1 MPDAAASAERL
12 VLTTPRRSL
21 AFALAACA
29 AFLALGLWFLGGN
42 DDLVM
47 GAWSWI
53 GILFLGAGVVM
64 ALAGLRRP
72 PQLIL
77 TPEGFTLTGALGV
90 GPIPWRDVDCF
101 FIYAG
106 SATDEANLNNPHAAW
121 VLKPGST
128 HAQGWV
134 SKINR
139 AGDMGMDGALP
150 RNIGMEPEPLAE
162 LMENWRV
169 RYG

>member
-1 MPDAAASAERL
+1 MPDHAERL
-12 VLTTPRRSL
+12 VLTTPRFGL
-21 AFALAACA
+21 AFALVACA
-29 AFLALGLWFLGGN
+29 AFLALGLWFLGEN
-42 DDLVM
+42 DDPFM

-53 GILFLGAGVVM
+53 GVIFLGAGVVM
-64 ALAGLRRP
+64 AILGLRRP

-77 TPEGFTLTGALGV
+77 TAEGFTLTGALGV
-90 GPIPWRDVDCF
+90 GPIPWGDVDYF

-106 SATDEANLNNPHAAW
+106 SETDEANRNNPHAAW
-121 VLKPGST
+121 VLKPGSP
-128 HAQGWV
+128 HAQGWL

-139 AGDMGMDGALP
+139 AADMGMDGALP
-150 RNIGMEPEPLAE
+150 RNIGMAPEPLAE

>member
-1 MPDAAASAERL
+1 M
-12 VLTTPRRSL
+12 
-21 AFALAACA
+21 
-29 AFLALGLWFLGGN
+29 ALGLWFLGDN
-42 DDLVM
+42 DDPFM
-47 GAWSWI
+47 GVWSWI
-53 GILFLGAGVVM
+53 GVIFLGAGVVM
-64 ALAGLRRP
+64 ALLGLRRP

-77 TPEGFTLTGALGV
+77 TPEGFTLTGTLGV
-90 GPIPWRDVDCF
+90 GPIPWSDVDYF

-106 SATDEANLNNPHAAW
+106 SETDEANRSNPHAAW
-121 VLKPGST
+121 VLKPGSP
-128 HAQGWV
+128 HNQGLV

-150 RNIGMEPEPLAE
+150 RNIGMASEPLVQ